1 MESYTLIKEE
11 FKLFKKEVLYRLETN
26 MKNNLRFEEVQE
38 EHLPKIM
45 DIYNY
50 YVLNT
55 TISFHTE
62 ALTISEIRSNVMDQ
76 NDKYKSYVIV
86 EDESIKGYI
95 LITRHKNKQAY
106 DVTAEVTIYLD
117 PNHLGGGIGS
127 AAVPFLEEAGRKH
140 GFHVLVAT
148 ICTENERSIRLFERH
163 GYIKC
168 AHFKEIGFKFGRRL
182 DIASYQKIIGCNST
196 NAI

>member
-1 MESYTLIKEE
+1 M
-11 FKLFKKEVLYRLETN
+11 ETN
-26 MKNNLRFEEVQE
+26 MKSNIIFEGIQE
-38 EHLPKIM
+38 KHLSKIR

-62 ALTISEIRSNVMDQ
+62 ALTINEIRASVMNQ
-76 NDKYKSYVIV
+76 NAKYKSYVIV
-86 EDESIKGYI
+86 EEELIKGYI
-95 LITRHKNKQAY
+95 LITQHKNKQAY

-117 PNHLGGGIGS
+117 PNHLGEGIGS
-127 AAVPFLEEAGRKH
+127 AAIPFVEEAGRNH
-140 GFHVLVAT
+140 GFHVLIAT
-148 ICTENERSIRLFERH
+148 ICTENERSARLFERH

-182 DIASYQKIIGCNST
+182 DIVSYQKIIG
-196 NAI
+196 